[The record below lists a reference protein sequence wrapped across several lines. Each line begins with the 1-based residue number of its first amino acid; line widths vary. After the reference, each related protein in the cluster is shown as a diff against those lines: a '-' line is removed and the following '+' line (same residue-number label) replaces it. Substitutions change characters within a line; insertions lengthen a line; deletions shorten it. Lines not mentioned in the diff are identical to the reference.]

1 MNWDALQDIILST
14 LNHVTTQQLLALEL
28 VAIIFRLVE
37 RRIKLLFEYL
47 TVSNF
52 IFNGLILKSAV
63 KKTMHSETETVL
75 PIFTNASS

>member
-52 IFNGLILKSAV
+52 IFNGLILKPAV
-63 KKTMHSETETVL
+63 KKTMHSEAETVL
-75 PIFTNASS
+75 PIFANASS

>member
-14 LNHVTTQQLLALEL
+14 LNHVSTQQLLALEL

-47 TVSNF
+47 TVSDF
-52 IFNGLILKSAV
+52 IFDGLILKSAV
-63 KKTMHSETETVL
+63 KKTIHSEAESVL
-75 PIFTNASS
+75 PIFANASS

>member
-14 LNHVTTQQLLALEL
+14 LNHVSTQQLLALEL

-63 KKTMHSETETVL
+63 KKTIHSEAESVL
-75 PIFTNASS
+75 PIFANASS

>member
-14 LNHVTTQQLLALEL
+14 LNHVCTQQLLALEL

-63 KKTMHSETETVL
+63 KKTIHSEAESVL
-75 PIFTNASS
+75 PIFANVSS

>member
-1 MNWDALQDIILST
+1 MNWDALQDVILST
-14 LNHVTTQQLLALEL
+14 LNHVSTQQLLALEL

-63 KKTMHSETETVL
+63 KKTIHSEAESVL
-75 PIFTNASS
+75 PIFANASS

>member
-37 RRIKLLFEYL
+37 RRIKLLNYYIKL
-47 TVSNF
+47 LV
-52 IFNGLILKSAV
+52 NGKAKIWALYDLY
-63 KKTMHSETETVL
+63 VL
-75 PIFTNASS
+75 YMFKVNS

>member
-63 KKTMHSETETVL
+63 KKTMHSEAETVL
-75 PIFTNASS
+75 PIFANASS